1 VCLKPPHTTVNA
13 KNHNTQKITD
23 LIDQKSSY
31 ARSQKAALTSTLLQM
46 DVDRF
51 RFVLLSYL
59 RLRLKK
65 ITSHPLHYSAGY
77 GDRMSPAEKVF
88 CDRYVDVF
96 DMHFTESVLK
106 YMPEYN
112 DLKNLDAK
120 EMTEI
125 PDLKKYVFARVI
137 SEGELFVR
145 ELLGESLSEMEATFQ
160 KSDIL
165 IARYEKIKG
174 YVEAGVIEL
183 IG

>member
-1 VCLKPPHTTVNA
+1 
-13 KNHNTQKITD
+13 
-23 LIDQKSSY
+23 
-31 ARSQKAALTSTLLQM
+31 
-46 DVDRF
+46 
-51 RFVLLSYL
+51 
-59 RLRLKK
+59 
-65 ITSHPLHYSAGY
+65 
-77 GDRMSPAEKVF
+77 MSPAEKVF